1 MTTSP
6 VMAWL
11 SEGVPVTLLCDLAAV
26 SAPRSVEI
34 CAVERPADDPIWDEA
49 AREHWAG
56 LLTSWD
62 PRARLTAG

>member
-11 SEGVPVTLLCDLAAV
+11 ADGVPVTLLCDLAAL
-26 SAPRSVEI
+26 SSPRSIEI

-49 AREHWAG
+49 ARDHGAP
-56 LLTSWD
+56 LLTSWE
-62 PRARLTAG
+62 PNCRLGAV